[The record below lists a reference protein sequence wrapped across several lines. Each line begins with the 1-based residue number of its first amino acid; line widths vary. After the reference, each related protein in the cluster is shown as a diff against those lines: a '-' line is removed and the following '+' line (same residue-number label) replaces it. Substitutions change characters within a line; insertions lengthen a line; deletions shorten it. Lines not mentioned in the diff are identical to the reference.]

1 VRKVQQRRAGSGFR
15 KRHRSECNDHA
26 GQSDL
31 LSTIGVLKPF
41 YMLIKQQQGPNDG
54 LVSVQGAKWRKRDH
68 KAIWNH
74 TDHLN
79 ELGHWDFD
87 QVTSRESQGDLLSR
101 IQNNYLG
108 IAQTLP

>member
-1 VRKVQQRRAGSGFR
+1 M
-15 KRHRSECNDHA
+15 
-26 GQSDL
+26 
-31 LSTIGVLKPF
+31 LKPF

-68 KAIWNH
+68 KGIWNH

-87 QVTSRESQGDLLSR
+87 QVTSRESQEDLLSR
-101 IQNNYLG
+101 IQRSYLG
-108 IAQTLP
+108 IAQSLP